1 MIDAARRALDRQNAE
16 RDLRFGMRI
25 DIPARETEEQAW
37 AELRQMFATVGDA
50 TRGGFGGRGESSES
64 VGAKR
69 QFALHQATRS
79 TSTT

>member
-1 MIDAARRALDRQNAE
+1 MRRAARLTARTPSATCASACASTSWL
-16 RDLRFGMRI
+16 
-25 DIPARETEEQAW
+25 RETEEQAW

-69 QFALHQATRS
+69 QFALHRATRS